1 MKGKLIVIDG
11 ADGAGKATQ
20 VGLLVARLQQDGY
33 AVESLDFPRYT
44 HNTFGKL
51 LRKCLDGHHGDFM
64 QVDARIASTL
74 YAVDRFESKKHLEE
88 WLAAGKIVV
97 LDRYVSAN
105 MMHQGAKIHDEAEI
119 ESFLEWLD
127 HIEHELFAIP
137 RPDKIVYLDVPHTVR
152 ERMKA
157 EAVAAGK
164 HGAQKD
170 LAEMDTAHQ
179 IAAELRARQIVQS
192 KNNWQLVECCLDE
205 ELRSR
210 ESIHDDIYQAV
221 LEIVSQP
228 A

>member
-20 VGLLVARLQQDGY
+20 VGLLVARLQQEGY
-33 AVESLDFPRYT
+33 QVESLDFPRYT
-44 HNTFGKL
+44 QNTFGKL
-51 LRKCLDGHHGDFM
+51 LRNCLDGQHGDFM

-74 YAVDRFESKKHLEE
+74 YAVDRFESKKHLQE
-88 WLAAGKIVV
+88 WLADGKIVV

-105 MMHQGAKIHDEAEI
+105 MMHQGAKIQDETEL

-127 HIEHELFAIP
+127 HIEHELFEIP
-137 RPDKIVYLDVPHTVR
+137 RPDKIVYLDVPHIVR

-157 EAVAAGK
+157 EAVAEGK
-164 HGAQKD
+164 HGAAKD

-192 KNNWQLVECCLDE
+192 KNNWQLVQCCAAE
-205 ELRSR
+205 ELRTR

-221 LEIVSQP
+221 LETI
-228 A
+228 ATTA